1 MDFLRSI
8 SRRLDSWVQFTV
20 LRRPRGVREAANR
33 AFILALVVL
42 AAVSPVF
49 ISSDPGDVDQGASD
63 EFAALQAELAEARA
77 DLESLDAGAAAAA
90 GLRER
95 IAELE
100 DATRLGYIERDGDAA
115 RRNALAPDFRLLD
128 LEGDPVRLA
137 DFETPVVLNFWA
149 SWCQPCIQEMPDFQR
164 LHEQYGDRLAMIG
177 VNDGEDLA
185 TAAEF
190 AGPNRTDVRY
200 RILIDPSKSLTDG
213 PYRLI
218 GRPTTYYIDAGGIIR
233 DIRVGEHDLKTMR
246 ELAASLLGEEP
257 AQQSAEEATGDYPA
271 DAAALLESITA
282 NFNAAQAEFARAAAD
297 PALYDDPAW
306 RRNAAAQ
313 AAIWQER
320 IDRWRELGPPA
331 QYADL
336 HTAVNRP
343 LNVIRIAADLL
354 TQALDAQDQSAT
366 ETAIQTFQNALSDY
380 ARASDDLSDVLEAA
394 Q

>member
-1 MDFLRSI
+1 MNFLRSI

-20 LRRPRGVREAANR
+20 LRRPRSVREAANR

-42 AAVSPVF
+42 AAVAPVF
-49 ISSDPGDVDQGASD
+49 ISSDSGEVDQGASD
-63 EFAALQAELAEARA
+63 EFAALQAELAEARDELA
-77 DLESLDAGAAAAA
+77 ALDGDSTAAAA
-90 GLRER
+90 LRER

-137 DFETPVVLNFWA
+137 DFDTPLVLNFWA

-190 AGPNRTDVRY
+190 AGPNRTNVQY

-218 GRPTTYYIDAGGIIR
+218 GRPTTYYIDADGIIR

-246 ELAASLLGEEP
+246 ELAANLLGEEP
-257 AQQSAEEATGDYPA
+257 AEASAEEATGDYAA
-271 DAAALLESITA
+271 DAASLLESITA
-282 NFNAAQAEFARAAAD
+282 NFNAARAEFARAAEDA
-297 PALYDDPAW
+297 ALYDDPAW

-320 IDRWRELGPPA
+320 IDRWRELEPPV

-354 TQALDAQDQSAT
+354 TQALNAQDQSAT
-366 ETAIQTFQNALSDY
+366 ETAIQTFQTALPDY
-380 ARASDDLSDVLEAA
+380 AGAADDLSDVLEAA

>member
-1 MDFLRSI
+1 MELLRSI

-20 LRRPRGVREAANR
+20 LRRPRNVREAANR
-33 AFILALVVL
+33 ALILALVVL

-77 DLESLDAGAAAAA
+77 DLEALDGGTAAAAD
-90 GLRER
+90 LRER

-233 DIRVGEHDLKTMR
+233 DIRVGEHDLETMR
-246 ELAASLLGEEP
+246 ELAANLLGEEP
-257 AQQSAEEATGDYPA
+257 AEQSAEEATGDYPA
-271 DAAALLESITA
+271 DAATLLESITA
-282 NFNAAQAEFARAAAD
+282 NFNAAQAEFARAAEDA
-297 PALYDDPAW
+297 ALYDDPAW

-320 IDRWRELGPPA
+320 IDRWRELEPPT

-354 TQALDAQDQSAT
+354 TQALTAQDQPAT
-366 ETAIQTFQNALSDY
+366 ETAIQTFQTALSDY
-380 ARASDDLSDVLEAA
+380 TGAADDLSDVLEAA